1 MQGGITLIGEMKGKR
16 KREKVLY
23 FYSLFYT
30 CPKKNETIIIESDLA
45 FDRFFKCVDRRE
57 REKDKQSQ
65 LISIIYYW
73 WEWKCQSRTNSFF
86 LLFCF

>member
-1 MQGGITLIGEMKGKR
+1 MNAGRNNFDRRNERQEK
-16 KREKVLY
+16 KRENSF

-65 LISIIYYW
+65 LISIIYY
-73 WEWKCQSRTNSFF
+73 
-86 LLFCF
+86 